1 MNAANDQCKWITPQ
15 KAIRADA
22 EAKARVYS
30 QNKKC
35 KTVKRKR
42 IVVLHRWNNLH
53 CCHHDEL
60 WERIFVNLW
69 VVKHHRIK
77 RWLLD
82 CICLDRKEHL
92 KVRLKDLLDDRRLDR
107 REIIH
112 IYIYVNNKHTVEE
125 SAHMHQPTVRVV
137 AGPKKSGRVKGKE
150 AIKEFCSKKE
160 RGRKRKKE
168 KGKRERR
175 RRNEEEKLER
185 AAHTSYQMLT

>member
-1 MNAANDQCKWITPQ
+1 M
-15 KAIRADA
+15 
-22 EAKARVYS
+22 
-30 QNKKC
+30 
-35 KTVKRKR
+35 
-42 IVVLHRWNNLH
+42 
-53 CCHHDEL
+53 
-60 WERIFVNLW
+60 NLW

-112 IYIYVNNKHTVEE
+112 TYIYIYVNNKHTVEE
-125 SAHMHQPTVRVV
+125 SAHMHQPTVRVA
-137 AGPKKSGRVKGKE
+137 AGPKKSGRVKGKA

-160 RGRKRKKE
+160 REKKE
-168 KGKRERR
+168 KGKRER

-185 AAHTSYQMLT
+185 AARTYKLSNVNVILGLPVVPGGPQP